1 MLTIPSATIV
11 RNVMAFEILCFRARW
26 LSSKC
31 NHDIFIT
38 FSQRWCSKINITY
51 EFLSAIYVSASS
63 YKLLYGCFQNMRRPK
78 SALYSIYVIALLN
91 NIHKKRKIAFETGS
105 IYFSINVLGNETK
118 REKYLMLNHHLFTH
132 INVTVHCSRMM

>member
-38 FSQRWCSKINITY
+38 FSQRIRKPNIRKY
-51 EFLSAIYVSASS
+51 EFLNAIHFSASS
-63 YKLLYGCFQNMRRPK
+63 YKLLYDCFQNMRRPK
-78 SALYSIYVIALLN
+78 SGLYSIYVIGLLN
-91 NIHKKRKIAFETGS
+91 NKHKKRKIAFETGS

-118 REKYLMLNHHLFTH
+118 REKYLMLGHHLFTH